1 MVNSITL
8 TASMR
13 SNLSSLKTIAT
24 QLDKTQL
31 RLSSGKKVNSAI
43 DNASNY
49 YQARALTNR
58 ASDLNK
64 LLDSIGQ
71 GIQTIEAATTG
82 MEIATK
88 YLDQMVVTAES
99 TVVEAGK
106 RPLEVDVVYDTNVQA
121 LLDAGYQAID
131 GSMTVAEIN
140 AILSQD
146 DAKVV
151 MVEDID
157 LSSSQFSFSGKN
169 ITFNG
174 GGHKLTARGI
184 YSYGANC
191 TFENM
196 QMEITAGTSTSYGRA
211 IYSSSTNITV
221 RNVEITYNDTHSITS
236 AIEIRGSGTVE
247 NVNIKMSGD
256 AKQMTGVNI
265 RGNSSVNNV
274 SVEITGKEGSINTAI
289 GSQSSQVTISNIGA
303 KISGGTSYGVI
314 GAVKNLEGEALGGS
328 ASRPDG
334 LFNGEA
340 NTKAAVSELGEAALA
355 AWAADNF
362 YVIEEDEEWYLPSIG
377 EWIEAYGMDISSMTN
392 GFGSSGAGS
401 TTENK
406 TAINNALKT
415 LRLAGV
421 DAQELTSG
429 YYWSSSEY
437 FSNTSWGLTTSSG
450 YRTEY
455 SKNSTNH
462 VRCFQLLE
470 NCFNPLTLSGAGG
483 DGGSEA
489 APQIGD
495 IMYDDK
501 SWSSSDTASYNQ
513 KANEGRTAI
522 GVVVGVN
529 DDGSVKIMNLKNL
542 TFSSTDAQGNF
553 DPSNPYG
560 GASQTTRW
568 STGSNMYKDIQGI
581 DNYTEYDLLFA
592 VNPNASV
599 ISVEKLNNEFGVLEA
614 ESYEALYN
622 QMIEQYDNQIED
634 SSYQGVNL
642 LKSGQLELTTNE
654 TRTHKYKV
662 EGKDM
667 SSTGIGISSAK
678 WETYEDIA
686 TSINE
691 IKEAIASLRSFAGE
705 LGNNYTAVQTRQN
718 FIEALSD
725 ILETGSDKL
734 VLADMNEESAN
745 YLALQTRQQLA
756 VNSLSLASQSAQSV
770 LSLF

>member
-429 YYWSSSEY
+429 YYWSSSE
-437 FSNTSWGLTTSSG
+437 
-450 YRTEY
+450 
-455 SKNSTNH
+455 
-462 VRCFQLLE
+462 
-470 NCFNPLTLSGAGG
+470 
-483 DGGSEA
+483 
-489 APQIGD
+489 
-495 IMYDDK
+495 
-501 SWSSSDTASYNQ
+501 
-513 KANEGRTAI
+513 
-522 GVVVGVN
+522 
-529 DDGSVKIMNLKNL
+529 
-542 TFSSTDAQGNF
+542 
-553 DPSNPYG
+553 
-560 GASQTTRW
+560 
-568 STGSNMYKDIQGI
+568 
-581 DNYTEYDLLFA
+581 
-592 VNPNASV
+592 
-599 ISVEKLNNEFGVLEA
+599 
-614 ESYEALYN
+614 
-622 QMIEQYDNQIED
+622 
-634 SSYQGVNL
+634 
-642 LKSGQLELTTNE
+642 
-654 TRTHKYKV
+654 
-662 EGKDM
+662 
-667 SSTGIGISSAK
+667 
-678 WETYEDIA
+678 
-686 TSINE
+686 
-691 IKEAIASLRSFAGE
+691 
-705 LGNNYTAVQTRQN
+705 
-718 FIEALSD
+718 
-725 ILETGSDKL
+725 
-734 VLADMNEESAN
+734 
-745 YLALQTRQQLA
+745 
-756 VNSLSLASQSAQSV
+756 
-770 LSLF
+770 